1 MKENILVIDDEEEI
15 AELIEVYLSSEGY
28 NVIKATS
35 AEEGFVVLDNNEI
48 DLVLLDIML
57 PGMDGIKMCSLIRQN
72 NNIPI
77 IMISA
82 KTTDVDKI
90 LGLNI
95 GADDYI
101 TKPFNPLELLAR
113 VRSQIRRYKKFNPLS
128 AKADDNTISIR
139 EVVINK
145 ETRIVTV
152 FGESIKLT
160 PIEFDILVLLA
171 SNKGRVFSTDEIFE
185 LVWKEKTFDVNN
197 TVMVHIRRLRTKIG
211 EDKREDK
218 IIETVW
224 GVGYKIEK

>member
-15 AELIEVYLSSEGY
+15 AELIEVYLSSEEY